1 MEPEPG
7 FFESYLL
14 NVLKAFVDHPED
26 IVIERST
33 DNLGV
38 LLTLRVH
45 KDDMGKVV
53 GKKGAMA
60 TQTLRPLLHAVGLK
74 HNARLSLKI
83 NEPVGGKREA
93 MDAPR
98 EEKSVDQ
105 IIDGLEV

>member
-1 MEPEPG
+1 MEPEEG

-14 NVLKAFVDHPED
+14 SVLKAFVDHPED
-26 IVIERST
+26 IEITRST

-74 HNARLSLKI
+74 HNARVSLKI
-83 NEPVGGKREA
+83 NEPVGGKRSLEG
-93 MDAPR
+93 APR
-98 EEKSVDQ
+98 EDKSVDQ
-105 IIDGLEV
+105 VVDELGL